1 MSKKLHSTSAAAVDL
16 PPAAPG
22 DTIIHNYGPNW
33 FLIGLVGLAALVG
46 AVVGL
51 WYAGLFLLDKVGVKD
66 PETTLAA
73 VILVILACVVF
84 LFLGSWLMG
93 AHFDKWSNHR
103 LAMADRE
110 LERDR
115 LRQMMATSMAAEYRQ
130 PSNDTRFSRLV
141 TLIALKAYDDYF
153 KNGPYRGNEP
163 RPWSRRAAAS
173 VILAGEH
180 DPVGESMGS
189 RVRLWLKEREIIT
202 TDDQLN
208 IAKYPDVASVQR
220 LLYYPILLNG
230 GSISEQES

>member
-1 MSKKLHSTSAAAVDL
+1 MSKKLNSTASAVMDM

-33 FLIGLVGLAALVG
+33 FLIGLVGLLGLFG

-51 WYAGLFLLDKVGVKD
+51 WYAGLFLLDKVGVKN

-73 VILVILACVVF
+73 VIIVTLACILF

-93 AHFDKWSNHR
+93 SHFDKWSAHR
-103 LAMADRE
+103 QAMADKE
-110 LERDR
+110 IERDR
-115 LRQMMATSMAAEYRQ
+115 LRQIMATSMAAEYRQ
-130 PSNDTRFSRLV
+130 PGNDTRFSRLV
-141 TLIALKAYDDYF
+141 TLIALRAYDDYF

-173 VILAGEH
+173 VILANEH
-180 DPVGESMGS
+180 DPVGESMGA
-189 RVRLWLKEREIIT
+189 RVRLWLKERAVIT
-202 TDDQLN
+202 ADDQLN
-208 IAKYPDVASVQR
+208 IAQYPDVASVQR

-230 GSISEQES
+230 ASINEQEN